1 MTAIRVEVLGP
12 LRLFVDD
19 RPVDVRGPKRR
30 AVLALLAMARGRALT
45 VGHLLDALWPAELPD
60 SARGALHSHVFR
72 LRGQLGGAGTRLETL
87 DGAYRLVADL
97 DLTRARSLRA
107 AARDADPATAY
118 TLLREAHGLWRGP
131 VLAEFGEVAPLVAAA
146 AGIEQLRT
154 EVTDALV
161 GAGVDAGRAP
171 EVLGLS
177 ADTLAAEPLR
187 EPAVLLRM
195 RALAATGQAADALAA
210 GRGYRHRL
218 AEEAG
223 LDPSPAL
230 GELERDVAAGAAA
243 GPAAPARARPRAAPR
258 PVTPLVGRDAQ
269 VAAVHR
275 LLDTERLV
283 TVLGPGGV
291 GKTRLALEVVGRRE
305 PAGVLLLA
313 PVTAADAIPH
323 ALAAALNLQ
332 VTRGDVLAACVAH
345 LAAGP
350 GLLLVDNCEHL
361 LDGVRDAVAALLD
374 GCPQL
379 TVLTTSRE
387 PLGLAGECA
396 SRLAPLPVPAVED
409 GRALER
415 VPSVAVFLDRA
426 ARVRPGFAPDAAELR
441 LVAGIVR
448 RLDGMPLAIELAA
461 GRLSTFSPAELSDRL
476 QRSLDL
482 LGGARPAADARHRTL
497 RATIDW
503 SYRLLPEPEQRLF
516 RHLAVFPDGVDLA
529 TAETVAA
536 DLGADGDPARA
547 LAHLVDA
554 SMIDAITGA
563 AGTRYRMLETLRAFG
578 LDRLAAAGEQ
588 DAAVQQLLAWAREL
602 TGWIDA
608 TVRGPDEPRADAA
621 LRRELPN
628 LRAAWRLARDRDDR
642 DTAAAMVARLH
653 EAVVWRDLIEVR
665 GWAEELAGQPGI
677 PPIVLAAAARAAYMR
692 GDPDAA
698 ESRARA
704 CLDLGDDTA
713 VWHGSNALALVH
725 LARGE
730 FGQVIERELA
740 AAALATHTDGSLG
753 VAALAATYAGD
764 LDRAREL
771 NARLAAGAAS
781 PTLHAFTAYVAGE
794 IAGTAA
800 DPVAAQEHYLRAIEL
815 ARASGATFVVGI
827 ASVGRLTVLVETG
840 QHADALRGYRDVID
854 YFARTGNWSHL
865 WTTLRNLARL
875 LRRLGDGP
883 TADLLDDAAD
893 HAPDAPPVPDRKP
906 APGVPAIGRTE
917 ALRISRT
924 AIDAHLVPARP

>member
-1 MTAIRVEVLGP
+1 VTAIRVEVLGP

-30 AVLALLAMARGRALT
+30 AVLALLAMAQGRALT
-45 VGHLLDALWPAELPD
+45 VDHLLDALWPAELPD

-72 LRGQLGGAGTRLETL
+72 LRGQLGPAGARLETL
-87 DGAYRLVADL
+87 DSAYRLAADL
-97 DLTRARSLRA
+97 DLARARALRA
-107 AARDADPATAY
+107 AARDADPAAAY

-146 AGIEQLRT
+146 AGIAQLRT

-161 GAGVDAGRAP
+161 SAGVDAGRAS
-171 EVLGLS
+171 EVHGLS

-210 GRGYRHRL
+210 GREYRHRL

-230 GELERDVAAGAAA
+230 GELERDVATGAAA
-243 GPAAPARARPRAAPR
+243 GPAAPVQPLPRAAPR

-275 LLDTERLV
+275 LLDAERLV

-291 GKTRLALEVVGRRE
+291 GKTRLALEVAGRRE

-313 PVTAADAIPH
+313 SVTAADAIPH

-332 VTRGDVLAACVAH
+332 VTRGNVLAACVAH

-374 GCPQL
+374 GCAQL
-379 TVLTTSRE
+379 TVLATSRE
-387 PLGLAGECA
+387 PLGLPGECA
-396 SRLAPLPVPAVED
+396 SRLAPLPVPAAED

-415 VPSVAVFLDRA
+415 VPAVEVFLDRA
-426 ARVRPGFAPDAAELR
+426 ARVRPGFAPDADELR

-461 GRLSTFSPAELSDRL
+461 GRLSTFSLAELADRL

-482 LGGARPAADARHRTL
+482 LGGARPAPDARHRTL

-503 SYRLLPEPEQRLF
+503 SYRLLPEPKQRLF

-529 TAETVAA
+529 TAEAVAA
-536 DLGADGDPARA
+536 DLGAGGDPAAA
-547 LAHLVDA
+547 LAHLVDG
-554 SMIDAITGA
+554 SMIDAAASA

-578 LDRLAAAGEQ
+578 LDRLAAAGEL
-588 DAAVQQLLAWAREL
+588 DAAAQRLLAWARDL

-608 TVRGPDEPRADAA
+608 TVIGPDEPWADAA

-628 LRAAWRLARDRDDR
+628 LRAAWRLARERGDV
-642 DTAAAMVARLH
+642 DTAGAMVARLH
-653 EAVVWRDLIEVR
+653 MAVVWRDLIEIR
-665 GWAEELAGQPGI
+665 GWAEELAGQPGV
-677 PPIVLAAAARAAYMR
+677 PPVVLAAAARAAYMR
-692 GDPDAA
+692 GDSDTA
-698 ESRARA
+698 ERRARA
-704 CLDLGDDTA
+704 CLDSGGDA
-713 VWHGSNALALVH
+713 AGWHGSNALALVH

-730 FGQVIERELA
+730 FGQVIERELD
-740 AAALATHTDGSLG
+740 AAALATHADGSLG

-764 LDRAREL
+764 HDRAREL
-771 NARLAAGAAS
+771 NGRLAADAAS
-781 PTLHAFTAYVAGE
+781 PTLRAFTAYVGGE
-794 IAGTAA
+794 IDSAAGNPA
-800 DPVAAQEHYLRAIEL
+800 AAQEHYARAIKL
-815 ARASGATFVVGI
+815 ARASGATFVVSV

-840 QHADALRGYRDVID
+840 RHADALDGYRDVID

-865 WTTLRNLARL
+865 WTTLRNLVRL
-875 LRRLGDGP
+875 LRRLGDEP
-883 TADLLDDAAD
+883 TADLLDAAAD
-893 HAPDAPPVPDRKP
+893 HAPDAPPVPGRRP
-906 APGVPAIGRTE
+906 APGVPGSGVRRRCASRGRSSTNTS
-917 ALRISRT
+917 LR
-924 AIDAHLVPARP
+924 PG

>member
-30 AVLALLAMARGRALT
+30 AVLALLAMAQGRALT

-379 TVLTTSRE
+379 T
-387 PLGLAGECA
+387 
-396 SRLAPLPVPAVED
+396 
-409 GRALER
+409 
-415 VPSVAVFLDRA
+415 
-426 ARVRPGFAPDAAELR
+426 
-441 LVAGIVR
+441 
-448 RLDGMPLAIELAA
+448 
-461 GRLSTFSPAELSDRL
+461 
-476 QRSLDL
+476 
-482 LGGARPAADARHRTL
+482 ARPYRGPFRDGPRGHDAVHLEAEVVVQTAGGVLLHDERQRAFLHRAWDAC
-497 RATIDW
+497 R
-503 SYRLLPEPEQRLF
+503 F
-516 RHLAVFPDGVDLA
+516 RGLTEVAFMVFPR
-529 TAETVAA
+529 
-536 DLGADGDPARA
+536 GAWRSA
-547 LAHLVDA
+547 
-554 SMIDAITGA
+554 
-563 AGTRYRMLETLRAFG
+563 
-578 LDRLAAAGEQ
+578 
-588 DAAVQQLLAWAREL
+588 
-602 TGWIDA
+602 TGW
-608 TVRGPDEPRADAA
+608 RA
-621 LRRELPN
+621 RR
-628 LRAAWRLARDRDDR
+628 
-642 DTAAAMVARLH
+642 V
-653 EAVVWRDLIEVR
+653 
-665 GWAEELAGQPGI
+665 
-677 PPIVLAAAARAAYMR
+677 AAARASGRLERMR
-692 GDPDAA
+692 GHVSSPP
-698 ESRARA
+698 
-704 CLDLGDDTA
+704 C
-713 VWHGSNALALVH
+713 
-725 LARGE
+725 
-730 FGQVIERELA
+730 
-740 AAALATHTDGSLG
+740 
-753 VAALAATYAGD
+753 
-764 LDRAREL
+764 
-771 NARLAAGAAS
+771 AGAMCARSRLPRRRGRPVPSDAWLILS
-781 PTLHAFTAYVAGE
+781 PVFS
-794 IAGTAA
+794 
-800 DPVAAQEHYLRAIEL
+800 PYLSSRRRLSFAIDSGRQDRLWECSGLTEL
-815 ARASGATFVVGI
+815 WNRRGATFAGSRDRENQGI
-827 ASVGRLTVLVETG
+827 GEFQSRQYSFIRVPCSLHAELQVYRW
-840 QHADALRGYRDVID
+840 ADA
-854 YFARTGNWSHL
+854 AP
-865 WTTLRNLARL
+865 LA
-875 LRRLGDGP
+875 
-883 TADLLDDAAD
+883 
-893 HAPDAPPVPDRKP
+893 
-906 APGVPAIGRTE
+906 GV
-917 ALRISRT
+917 
-924 AIDAHLVPARP
+924 

>member
-1 MTAIRVEVLGP
+1 MLVKVTCNAYIGGSSRFWVGRRKRRGSRFHGSSTALTARPPLRQGGGVTAIRVEVLGP

-30 AVLALLAMARGRALT
+30 AVLALLAMAQGRALT
-45 VGHLLDALWPAELPD
+45 VDHLLDALWPAELPD

-87 DGAYRLVADL
+87 DGAYRLAADL
-97 DLTRARSLRA
+97 DLTRARSLHA

-154 EVTDALV
+154 EVTDALI

-187 EPAVLLRM
+187 EPAVLLRI
-195 RALAATGQAADALAA
+195 RALAAAGQAADALAA

-230 GELERDVAAGAAA
+230 GELERDVAAGAA
-243 GPAAPARARPRAAPR
+243 GPAAPARARPPAAPR

-275 LLDTERLV
+275 LLDAERLV

-361 LDGVRDAVAALLD
+361 LDGVRDAVAAQLD

-396 SRLAPLPVPAVED
+396 SRLAPLPVPAVDD

-415 VPSVAVFLDRA
+415 VPSVTVFLDRA

-461 GRLSTFSPAELSDRL
+461 GRLSTFSPAELADRL
-476 QRSLDL
+476 QRSLQR

-497 RATIDW
+497 GKAVESSSSCPSPTAGSAPPR
-503 SYRLLPEPEQRLF
+503 RL
-516 RHLAVFPDGVDLA
+516 
-529 TAETVAA
+529 
-536 DLGADGDPARA
+536 
-547 LAHLVDA
+547 
-554 SMIDAITGA
+554 
-563 AGTRYRMLETLRAFG
+563 
-578 LDRLAAAGEQ
+578 
-588 DAAVQQLLAWAREL
+588 
-602 TGWIDA
+602 
-608 TVRGPDEPRADAA
+608 PRAASTSP
-621 LRRELPN
+621 RR
-628 LRAAWRLARDRDDR
+628 DG
-642 DTAAAMVARLH
+642 
-653 EAVVWRDLIEVR
+653 R
-665 GWAEELAGQPGI
+665 G
-677 PPIVLAAAARAAYMR
+677 R
-692 GDPDAA
+692 
-698 ESRARA
+698 
-704 CLDLGDDTA
+704 
-713 VWHGSNALALVH
+713 
-725 LARGE
+725 
-730 FGQVIERELA
+730 
-740 AAALATHTDGSLG
+740 
-753 VAALAATYAGD
+753 
-764 LDRAREL
+764 
-771 NARLAAGAAS
+771 
-781 PTLHAFTAYVAGE
+781 
-794 IAGTAA
+794 
-800 DPVAAQEHYLRAIEL
+800 
-815 ARASGATFVVGI
+815 SGC
-827 ASVGRLTVLVETG
+827 
-840 QHADALRGYRDVID
+840 
-854 YFARTGNWSHL
+854 
-865 WTTLRNLARL
+865 
-875 LRRLGDGP
+875 RR
-883 TADLLDDAAD
+883 
-893 HAPDAPPVPDRKP
+893 
-906 APGVPAIGRTE
+906 
-917 ALRISRT
+917 
-924 AIDAHLVPARP
+924 